1 MTDGRAAFASA
12 GFDQLGGF
20 LIEQLCACGPQTGLA
35 ASSLEVEA
43 RPFKE
48 KW

>member
-12 GFDQLGGF
+12 RFDQLGDF
-20 LIEQLCACGPQTGLA
+20 LIQQLCACGPQTGLA

-43 RPFKE
+43 WPFKE

>member
-12 GFDQLGGF
+12 GLDQLGDF
-20 LIEQLCACGPQTGLA
+20 LIQQLCACGPQTGLA

-43 RPFKE
+43 PPFKE

>member
-12 GFDQLGGF
+12 GFDRLGGF
-20 LIEQLCACGPQTGLA
+20 LIEQPCACGPQTGLA